1 MVYQSDDGL
10 VLVNEQHRISEE
22 HINTCILRVM
32 HAFFKRQEKFK
43 NPPLVNPEQ
52 GYQIFAN
59 QGLARVLGAAGK
71 AAGAEFCQE
80 KINYGIQ
87 LPNSHHSFV
96 HNFSPRSR
104 ALDIRLS
111 TCSDH
116 NPPTLPTPGSTVS
129 CFHQAFSH

>member
-1 MVYQSDDGL
+1 M
-10 VLVNEQHRISEE
+10 LVNEQHRISEE

-32 HAFFKRQEKFK
+32 HALFKRQETFK

-111 TCSDH
+111 TSTHPHFRHLDQQF
-116 NPPTLPTPGSTVS
+116 PGFIKPSLTNSIVIL
-129 CFHQAFSH
+129 F